1 MPPTGGLGVGIDR
14 LVMLF
19 TGQTSIRE
27 VLLFPHLSW
36 SQSEVVRA
44 VRREIEVMFEVNQVL
59 PNDALNQLKGRL
71 PQEILTRVTDQQLLN
86 YISNPRKN

>member
-1 MPPTGGLGVGIDR
+1 
-14 LVMLF
+14 
-19 TGQTSIRE
+19 
-27 VLLFPHLSW
+27 
-36 SQSEVVRA
+36 
-44 VRREIEVMFEVNQVL
+44 MFEVNQVL